1 MTTDEERRAWW
12 PELYEVIAELRALGR
27 HDIADDLE
35 RSVAGS
41 ATSGEL
47 LGNVGLVL
55 RTHDVQRSRLGK
67 DAKVAWDRIMRD
79 ANRDNPLRAFAY
91 RMRRFI
97 WP

>member
-1 MTTDEERRAWW
+1 MTEDERRAWW
-12 PELYEVIAELRALGR
+12 PELYAVTAELRALGR
-27 HDIADDLE
+27 HDIADDLD

-55 RTHDVQRSRLGK
+55 RTHDVQRSRLGPEGR
-67 DAKVAWDRIMRD
+67 AAWDRIMRD
-79 ANRDNPLRAFAY
+79 VNQSYPLRRLAY
-91 RMRRFI
+91 RMRRVI

>member
-1 MTTDEERRAWW
+1 MTEDEHRAWW
-12 PELYEVIAELRALGR
+12 PELYAVTAALRALGR
-27 HDIADDLE
+27 HDIADDLD

-55 RTHDVQRSRLGK
+55 RRQDVQRSRLGPEGRG
-67 DAKVAWDRIMRD
+67 AWDRIMRD
-79 ANRDNPLRAFAY
+79 VNRDSPLRALAY
-91 RMRRFI
+91 RMRRII

>member
-1 MTTDEERRAWW
+1 MTDDERRAWW
-12 PELYEVIAELRALGR
+12 PELFEVMAELRALGR

-35 RSVAGS
+35 RSVRGS

-55 RTHDVQRSRLGK
+55 RTHDVQRSRFGVEGK
-67 DAKVAWDRIMRD
+67 GAWDRIMRD
-79 ANRDNPLRAFAY
+79 VNRNFPLRAFAY
-91 RMRRFI
+91 RMRRLI

>member
-55 RTHDVQRSRLGK
+55 RSHDVQRSRLGV
-67 DAKVAWDRIMRD
+67 AGRGAWDRIMRD
-79 ANRDNPLRAFAY
+79 VNRDNPLRTFAY
-91 RMRRFI
+91 RLRRLI

>member
-1 MTTDEERRAWW
+1 MTDDARRAWG
-12 PELYEVIAELRALGR
+12 PELYAVTAELRALGR

-41 ATSGEL
+41 ATSSEL

-55 RTHDVQRSRLGK
+55 RTHDVQRSRLDVEGRG
-67 DAKVAWDRIMRD
+67 AWDRIMRD
-79 ANRDNPLRAFAY
+79 VNRGAPLRALAY
-91 RMRRFI
+91 RMRRVF

>member
-1 MTTDEERRAWW
+1 MTTDDERRAWW

-47 LGNVGLVL
+47 LGNIGLVL
-55 RTHDVQRSRLGK
+55 RVHDVQRSRLGANGK
-67 DAKVAWDRIMRD
+67 GAWDRIMRD
-79 ANRDNPLRAFAY
+79 ANRNDPLRAMAY
-91 RMRRFI
+91 RLRRFI